1 MTVYFPLRPAISG
14 PRLELDL
21 GQFDKISILGL
32 VPEFRAKFK
41 AEICDRIYTDT
52 SGVIFSP
59 NHPDLYPNQL
69 DCTIQIKL
77 NDPQLKIQATDS
89 QTINVVYMGL
99 HGRSVNP

>member
-1 MTVYFPLRPAISG
+1 MATKNCHQHTKITLILQIKKPGLVR
-14 PRLELDL
+14 
-21 GQFDKISILGL
+21 FDKIRILGL

-69 DCTIQIKL
+69 DCTIQISLK
-77 NDPQLKIQATDS
+77 DSQLKIQVRDS
-89 QTINVVYMGL
+89 RMDK
-99 HGRSVNP
+99 

>member
-1 MTVYFPLRPAISG
+1 MI
-14 PRLELDL
+14 
-21 GQFDKISILGL
+21 GQETRVRFDKIKILGL

-69 DCTIQIKL
+69 DCTIQISLK
-77 NDPQLKIQATDS
+77 DPQLKIQVRDSRTDES
-89 QTINVVYMGL
+89 IKNL
-99 HGRSVNP
+99 LGRRQFWGSVNP

>member
-1 MTVYFPLRPAISG
+1 MT
-14 PRLELDL
+14 
-21 GQFDKISILGL
+21 KIFVINIKNLPSSASVSLNLNLTPLGL

-69 DCTIQIKL
+69 DCTIQISLK
-77 NDPQLKIQATDS
+77 DSQLKIQVRDSRTDKKNLK
-89 QTINVVYMGL
+89 IILNG
-99 HGRSVNP
+99 VNFGS